1 MLPSPRTVVRR
12 EAGIFALE
20 RALQRRGFLAV
31 AGADEAGRGA
41 CAGPLV
47 VAAAILPPGKRGEVP
62 GLADSKLLT
71 PAARE
76 RVYEEIVA
84 RAVSYAVVVIPAT
97 EVDREGL
104 QVCNLA
110 GMRRAL
116 AALTTPADYV
126 LTDGFPVAG
135 LGAPGLAVWKGD
147 RVAACIAAA
156 SVVAKVTRDRI
167 MVELD
172 QKYPGYGFAE
182 HKGYSTD
189 DHVAALAERGPCPEH
204 RFSYVNVAAA
214 AEAKLVRSAR
224 SSGGRAGPPRS
235 GSRTGVGAG
244 RAPAMAALGLGDG
257 GEDAVVRSAGRRRR
271 STVSVASQ
279 AREGRTG

>member
-20 RALQRRGFLAV
+20 RALQRRGFATV

-47 VAAAILPPGKRGEVP
+47 VAAAILPPSRRGEVP

-71 PAARE
+71 PQARE
-76 RVYEEIVA
+76 RVYAEILV
-84 RAVSYAVVVIPAT
+84 RALAYSVVIIPAE
-97 EVDREGL
+97 EVDVRGL
-104 QVCNLA
+104 QVCNLG

-116 AALTTPADYV
+116 AALAPHPDYV
-126 LTDGFPVAG
+126 LTDGFAVAG

-156 SVVAKVTRDRI
+156 SVLAKVTRDRI
-167 MVELD
+167 MVEMD
-172 QKYPGYGFAE
+172 EKFPGYGFAE

-189 DHVAALAERGPCPEH
+189 EHSAALAQHGPCLEH
-204 RFSYVNVAAA
+204 RFSYVNVAS
-214 AEAKLVRSAR
+214 VT
-224 SSGGRAGPPRS
+224 P
-235 GSRTGVGAG
+235 
-244 RAPAMAALGLGDG
+244 
-257 GEDAVVRSAGRRRR
+257 DAVVGSARRRRR
-271 STVSVASQ
+271 STVSVAAGIQ
-279 AREGRTG
+279 LGVRLNPNLAGAGDLGREGGTG